1 MKFSLFSFGIDKGY
15 FFISLVNIDTYSSA
29 RSLLEVAYLEGDWC
43 VDLLFVRVL

>member
-1 MKFSLFSFGIDKGY
+1 MKFSLFSFGIDKSY
-15 FFISLVNIDTYSSA
+15 FFVSIANIDTYSLD